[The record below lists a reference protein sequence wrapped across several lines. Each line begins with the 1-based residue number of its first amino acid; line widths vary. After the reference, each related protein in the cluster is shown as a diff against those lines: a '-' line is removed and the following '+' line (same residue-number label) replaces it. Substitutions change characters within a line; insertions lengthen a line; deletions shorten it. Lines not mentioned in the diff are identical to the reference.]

1 MKKLSKRIKISLIA
15 VAIILIP
22 IATALAW
29 WFLRE
34 DGPAEV
40 SLESAVEQVESTSD
54 TTTETSVQA
63 PEDDMNLDTDDTT
76 TANETTSS
84 SDIDETGP
92 EQSTDPEQSLNSE
105 GTTGTTQTEDDDTLN
120 GSDGGNQTGDDHTD
134 GEDIE
139 DNENSVSPPS
149 GIAGQWMLRPGDGS
163 SDLTDNPS
171 VSFAG
176 YRVDEVLAGGIGDF
190 TAVGRTADLT
200 GTLELTDTALTAVSI
215 TVDFRTLK
223 TDNSNRDRQV
233 QRALNTAEHPLARFI
248 LTEPIKLSNHSSYS
262 GAVVGDL
269 TINGITDSATFDLEA
284 QLVED
289 TLVVVGSASVV
300 FADYGVSVPS
310 VPVVVSADD
319 HGIMEFQL
327 FFTKNN

>member
-1 MKKLSKRIKISLIA
+1 MKKLSKHIKISLIA
-15 VAIILIP
+15 LAVILIP
-22 IATALAW
+22 IAAVLTW

-40 SLESAVEQVESTSD
+40 SLDTAVKQVEITTD
-54 TTTETSVQA
+54 TTTETSTQTT
-63 PEDDMNLDTDDTT
+63 EDDTNLNTDDTT
-76 TANETTSS
+76 TANGATSS
-84 SDIDETGP
+84 SNINETD
-92 EQSTDPEQSLNSE
+92 SEQSLDSD
-105 GTTGTTQTEDDDTLN
+105 GPTSTTQTEDDDTRN
-120 GSDGGNQTGDDHTD
+120 ESDDSDQTGGDHTD
-134 GEDIE
+134 GEDPE
-139 DNENSVSPPS
+139 DNENGVSPPS
-149 GIAGQWMLRPGDGS
+149 DITGQWILQSGDSS

-176 YRVDEVLAGGIGDF
+176 YRVDEVLAGGIGEF

-200 GTLELTDTALTAVSI
+200 GTLELTDTALTAASI

-223 TDNSNRDRQV
+223 TDDSNRDRQV
-233 QRALNTAEHPLARFI
+233 QRALNTAEHPLAQFI
-248 LTEPIKLSNHSSYS
+248 LTEAIELSNHSFYS
-262 GAVVGDL
+262 GTAVGDL
-269 TINGITDSATFDLEA
+269 TINGITNSATFDLEA

-289 TLVVVGSASVV
+289 TLVVIGSASVV
-300 FADYGVSVPS
+300 FADYEVNIPS